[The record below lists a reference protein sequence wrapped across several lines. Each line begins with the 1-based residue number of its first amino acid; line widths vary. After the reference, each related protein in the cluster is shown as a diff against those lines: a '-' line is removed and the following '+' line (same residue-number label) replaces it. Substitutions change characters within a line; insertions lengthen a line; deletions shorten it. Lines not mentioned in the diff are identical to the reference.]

1 MTTFRWL
8 FEIFSS
14 MEAAIYFQIGI
25 NVVTATF
32 QVSVNTYFLNFRLA
46 LLWLCLLIVLRA
58 LVYLIKAVIFNNFLV
73 LDFSFFNL
81 EH

>member
-1 MTTFRWL
+1 
-8 FEIFSS
+8 

-25 NVVTATF
+25 NAVTATF

-46 LLWLCLLIVLRA
+46 LLWLCLLFVLRA